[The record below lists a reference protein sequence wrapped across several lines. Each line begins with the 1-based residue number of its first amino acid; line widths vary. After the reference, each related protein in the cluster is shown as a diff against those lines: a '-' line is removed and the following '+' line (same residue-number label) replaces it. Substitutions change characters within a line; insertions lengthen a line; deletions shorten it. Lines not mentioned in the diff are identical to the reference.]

1 MIRNDIGGR
10 MRKTTT
16 AILSVAGVAGVL
28 AWAAKDIPLAYGRR
42 PSGERAERI
51 RRSPQFR
58 DGVFANAHTTHTAV
72 RTDDDRHRMRELF
85 FDREVRKPHG
95 EIPVVSSTDRPA
107 SDLAITWYGHASS
120 LVEIE
125 GSTVLFDPIWSDRCS
140 PSRLF
145 GPQRLHQPPIALDQ
159 LPNIDAVVISHD
171 HYDHLDL
178 ATIMTLVETQDAPFV
193 VPLGVGSH
201 LERWSVPAERIIEL
215 DWDDTTTVGGLS
227 LTCTAAQH
235 FSGRTMTKRNY
246 TLWSS
251 WVVAGAERKVF
262 YTGDTGYFDG
272 FARIGELYGPFDA
285 TLVQIGAYDT
295 AWPDIHMMP
304 EEGVAAHLDVR
315 GDVMIPVH
323 WGTFTLA
330 FHPWGEPVDR
340 AWREAKDRGVT
351 LAVPRPGE
359 RIEIDNPPPVDPW
372 WTEA

>member
-1 MIRNDIGGR
+1 
-10 MRKTTT
+10 MRKTG
-16 AILSVAGVAGVL
+16 AVAAVAGVAGVL
-28 AWAAKDIPLAYGRR
+28 AWMAKDIPLAYGRR
-42 PSGERAERI
+42 PSGERASRV
-51 RRSPQFR
+51 RQSPQFH

-72 RTDDDRHRMRELF
+72 RTDDDRHRMRELVF
-85 FDREVRKPHG
+85 NREIRKPHG
-95 EIPVVSSTDRPA
+95 EIPVVRPTTDEPTT
-107 SDLAITWYGHASS
+107 LAITWYGHASS
-120 LVEIE
+120 LVEID
-125 GSTVLFDPIWSDRCS
+125 GKTVLFDPIWSDRCS

-145 GPQRLHQPPIALDQ
+145 GPQRLHEPPVRLED
-159 LPNIDAVVISHD
+159 LPHIDAVVISHD

-178 ATIMTLVETQDAPFV
+178 HTIMTLVETQDAPFV

-201 LERWSVPAERIIEL
+201 LEHWNVPADRIIEL
-215 DWDDTTTVGGLS
+215 DWDDSTTIGDLR

-251 WVVAGAERKVF
+251 WVVAGPTRKVF

-272 FARIGELYGPFDA
+272 FARIGEEHGPFDA
-285 TLVQIGAYDT
+285 TLIQIGAYDT

-304 EEGVAAHLDVR
+304 EEGVAAHVDVR
-315 GDVMIPVH
+315 GGVMIPVH

-340 AWREAKDRGVT
+340 VWREAKDRGVT

-359 RIEIDNPPPVDPW
+359 RVNIDNPPAPDGW
-372 WTEA
+372 WTALA